1 MTIREI
7 GNSIFDLGVSVVTW
21 MLEAIVLFVRF
32 EWLDLGILQ
41 AIALLA
47 VLVSY
52 FTSRAKKDAEY
63 VEDVVDVMVH
73 GVKGVGEYEKNR
85 ENMADD
91 IAYLRRVEKSGI
103 QYYLYKGLALISICV
118 VAFLIGYSL
127 SNLNA
132 DRGVQWAV
140 ISAIAYLLRCYW
152 FRHDVR
158 KSLKMNDLSE
168 LENEKI

>member
-7 GNSIFDLGVSVVTW
+7 GNSIFDLFVSVVTW

-73 GVKGVGEYEKNR
+73 GVIGVGQYERNR
-85 ENMADD
+85 EDMADD

-103 QYYLYKGLALISICV
+103 QYYFYKGLVLISICL
-118 VAFLIGYSL
+118 VAFVIGYGL
-127 SNLNA
+127 TENNA

-158 KSLKMNDLSE
+158 ESLKREGLSE
-168 LENEKI
+168 LKNER